1 MEYYEILLPLA
12 LLLVASKLF
21 MKLCARINIPSVVG
35 MLLAGVFVGLI
46 QYIPGQDILNTTSLT
61 GLGFIAKI
69 GVILIMFSAGIETD
83 LGQIKK
89 VGGPAVI
96 ITLAGVVCPM
106 ALGFVVAVL
115 CHGGFAALTT
125 EVAAHVQ
132 AMEES
137 IVQMESGASD
147 PDVAEQDLA
156 FHQLIAKASGNE
168 IILQVFQAMRSIYSR
183 MFEENVAL
191 LGKVGSE
198 HHRRILLA
206 VQTRDMQTA
215 RQCMLEHLDDTM
227 RAICRS

>member
-1 MEYYEILLPLA
+1 MNSSKSATVTDGVFQYLQEGISSGRWKPGDKLPSEAELCRE
-12 LLLVASKLF
+12 LSAS
-21 MKLCARINIPSVVG
+21 RVSVRNAIG
-35 MLLAGVFVGLI
+35 RLAGLGQSLQGKGTFVRTPPASGL
-46 QYIPGQDILNTTSLT
+46 LNTTLYLPSTDRLNV
-61 GLGFIAKI
+61 FEFRKI
-69 GVILIMFSAGIETD
+69 IESES
-83 LGQIKK
+83 
-89 VGGPAVI
+89 
-96 ITLAGVVCPM
+96 
-106 ALGFVVAVL
+106 
-115 CHGGFAALTT
+115 AAL
-125 EVAAHVQ
+125 AAIRATSADVQ

-137 IVQMESGASD
+137 IVQMGSGASD